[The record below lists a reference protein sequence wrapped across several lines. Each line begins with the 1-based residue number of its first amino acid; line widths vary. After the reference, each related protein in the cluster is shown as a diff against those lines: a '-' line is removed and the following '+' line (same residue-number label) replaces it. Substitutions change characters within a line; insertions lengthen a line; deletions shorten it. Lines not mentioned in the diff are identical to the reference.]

1 MQLGTDNALRTRVYI
16 DGYNLYYG
24 CLKHSADKWLDVR
37 TLVERILP
45 SILFEKS
52 LAFEMRSDS
61 GTSNRRVELQ
71 LIPDMPR
78 YTGAWKSLSMN
89 PWPRCSV
96 PASQLRGSARS

>member
-52 LAFEMRSDS
+52 WHLKCARIAGRATDVSSFNSFRTCLAIREH
-61 GTSNRRVELQ
+61 G
-71 LIPDMPR
+71 
-78 YTGAWKSLSMN
+78 SLC
-89 PWPRCSV
+89 R
-96 PASQLRGSARS
+96 